1 MLPGVPLVIFILLAG
16 VSCATTVRS
25 HPNPAPLD
33 RDALVSLVLQK
44 MKIPFDLNSVRESTS
59 RDIRHLFETQPEFL
73 NYIVGAASELR
84 RDSYERARLIRAV
97 GTLGGDA
104 APTVPALVSML
115 AQKDPPVPASTGGSC
130 AVTLRAIGRPAVP
143 PLLALVKDGSLDESE
158 TALGILRGMGR
169 AARPAVPLILDRLP
183 GAANG
188 RELMDLLEDVRQID
202 PGALRSPQARAQ
214 VPRLLAA
221 VRVETSGSSLY
232 MLRLLR
238 LMGGTAEQVIPE
250 TVGVLARSLGS
261 GPTGLGGL
269 PALDTVRAYGHRASP
284 LLAALADDPDPRTR
298 QAAVLLFGSGGVA
311 RGEDVRL
318 IATKLDDPSIYVRRA
333 AAATLG
339 QLKSGAKSAV
349 PMLRRA
355 AETPQLGIEFEAG
368 RAVRRINGVE

>member
-1 MLPGVPLVIFILLAG
+1 MSLES
-16 VSCATTVRS
+16 VSPSTA
-25 HPNPAPLD
+25 
-33 RDALVSLVLQK
+33 RD
-44 MKIPFDLNSVRESTS
+44 M
-59 RDIRHLFETQPEFL
+59 RHLFDSQPDFL
-73 NYIVGAASELR
+73 RCLVGAAADSH

-97 GTLGGDA
+97 GTLGSDA
-104 APTVPALVSML
+104 APAVPALVAML
-115 AQKDPPVPASTGGSC
+115 AQEDPPVPASTGGSC

-143 PLLALVKDGSLDESE
+143 PLLALVKDGSPEESE
-158 TALGILRGMGR
+158 TALGILRGMGG
-169 AARPAVPLILDRLP
+169 AARPALPLLLDRLP
-183 GAANG
+183 GVTNG
-188 RELMDLLEDVRQID
+188 RELMDLLEDVREID

-214 VPRLLAA
+214 LPRLLAA
-221 VRVETSGSSLY
+221 VGVETSGSALY

-238 LMGGTAEQVIPE
+238 LMGGTAEQVVPAA
-250 TVGVLARSLGS
+250 VGVLARSLGS

-339 QLKSGAKSAV
+339 QLKSGAKPAI
-349 PMLRRA
+349 PMLQRVA
-355 AETPQLGIEFEAG
+355 ADPQLGIVFEAR
-368 RAVRRINGVE
+368 RAVRRINGGK